1 MLMRHVK
8 ALVLVIAVGLLLA
21 KDTSAQVG
29 IFAGGVSST
38 ASVKVDG
45 VDLDVDGRLG
55 FSGGVTYATG
65 GTFGLFF
72 GGYWTQKGFDLVAP
86 ATGSVKLS
94 YIEVPVMAVVRLP
107 IIGRTLGPRLYGGV
121 NLGFETGCSTSGDI
135 TLLAPF
141 TCDETNGF
149 DFGLKGG
156 LGLQVLVIGL
166 DLAYVYGLTDIAKAD
181 TVEIKNRSWVL
192 TLSLGVG

>member
-1 MLMRHVK
+1 MRLVK
-8 ALVLVIAVGLLLA
+8 ALVLVMAVGLLLA

-29 IFAGGVSST
+29 IFVGGVSSD
-38 ASVKVDG
+38 ASVTVDG
-45 VDLDVDGRLG
+45 ADIATDPRVG

-72 GGYWTQKGFDLVAP
+72 GGYWTQKGFDLASP

-121 NLGFETGCSTSGDI
+121 NLGFETSCSTSGDI

-156 LGLQVLVIGL
+156 LGFQVLVIGL
-166 DLAYVYGLTDIAKAD
+166 DLAYVYGLTDVAKAD
-181 TVEIKNRSWVL
+181 AVEIKNQSWTL